1 MSLGAN
7 QGDAEASLVSALRR
21 LRRLLGPL
29 EVASLYRTAPVGAV
43 PQPDFLNTAVTG
55 TTDLP
60 PERLLAA
67 AKAFER
73 AAGRRAGPRHGPRP
87 LDIDLLLYGDLTSD
101 DPGLTLP
108 HPGLPH
114 RRFVLVPL
122 AEIAPGWRV
131 PPGGETVAGLLAATG
146 DRSRVERVGWSQR
159 SSTS

>member
-1 MSLGAN
+1 M
-7 QGDAEASLVSALRR
+7 SALRR

-131 PPGGETVAGLLAATG
+131 PPGGETVARLLAVTG
-146 DRSRVERVGWSQR
+146 DRSRVERVEWSAR
-159 SSTS
+159 STRER